1 MAAPPPALGEFE
13 QLVLLALVRLADHG
27 YGISIHAEIVR
38 RTGRDVSLA
47 AVYKTLDRLE
57 QKGLAASRLG
67 DATRERGGRRKK
79 HFRIQ
84 PAGRRALAQ
93 SLASIRRMTEGLAG
107 EPLLDPEP

>member
-1 MAAPPPALGEFE
+1 MAEIQTPLGEFE
-13 QLVLLALVRLADHG
+13 QLVLLALVRLADEG
-27 YGISIHAEIVR
+27 YGVSIHAEIAR
-38 RTGRDVSLA
+38 RTRRQVSLA

-57 QKGLAASRLG
+57 QKGLAASWLG

-84 PAGRRALAQ
+84 AAGRRALKQ
-93 SLASIRRMTEGLAG
+93 SLASIRSMTEGLPG